1 MWKRA
6 LLRKHLGVFL
16 FSLCRGKRVSTGL
29 SELFKCKQ
37 LSRKAVLIGNSR
49 LPALIFFDA
58 DLVMILLIFAARRGH
73 DDHTNLRLPA
83 SKKQINRSLLSVAIR
98 K

>member
-6 LLRKHLGVFL
+6 LLRKHLGVLL

-37 LSRKAVLIGNSR
+37 LKEGSSDWKQ
-49 LPALIFFDA
+49 
-58 DLVMILLIFAARRGH
+58 
-73 DDHTNLRLPA
+73 PA
-83 SKKQINRSLLSVAIR
+83 SGAHIF
-98 K
+98 